1 MLLIRKTIAC
11 CAATHCNPSH
21 SIIASRYCAVAAQTR
36 SQPEAEKTQDQ
47 QEVTMPTLMLSLA
60 RQFKQWLDQGNGETL
75 LESFLITAFLT
86 LALISGMAIL
96 MLE

>member
-1 MLLIRKTIAC
+1 MSTILL
-11 CAATHCNPSH
+11 
-21 SIIASRYCAVAAQTR
+21 SITRYV
-36 SQPEAEKTQDQ
+36 
-47 QEVTMPTLMLSLA
+47 
-60 RQFKQWLDQGNGETL
+60 KQWLGQGNGEAL